1 MRRPGQLWRKEADQG
16 PEREWQEKLGWDSL
30 AGGRPP
36 GSLPVSCPQEM
47 RDTGER
53 RDLDPVQRQPQA
65 PTVAAGAPNL
75 GNLRQGFM
83 KCLLEVEEV
92 EATHRR
98 ATAKARALPNR
109 KSPRTLTPVPSSAP
123 SLLLTLPQTPAPA
136 PVMAPSWA
144 RLPAPGSIPAPG
156 GTPVPGPVVALPP
169 PTLDAGWRR
178 TELLHPSGDRS
189 LSSSK
194 AR

>member
-1 MRRPGQLWRKEADQG
+1 MVRKVNFKVELSRQAILIACD
-16 PEREWQEKLGWDSL
+16 L
-30 AGGRPP
+30 A
-36 GSLPVSCPQEM
+36 
-47 RDTGER
+47 RDTA
-53 RDLDPVQRQPQA
+53 V
-65 PTVAAGAPNL
+65 
-75 GNLRQGFM
+75 
-83 KCLLEVEEV
+83 LEVEEV

-136 PVMAPSWA
+136 SWA